1 MKAKQLFISAVLATS
16 VIISCKKGDS
26 FLDKKLTNTLNEES
40 TFKDSIN
47 TVAFLTRIYADIGF
61 NFNPG
66 RWEAGGHPIVS
77 DEAVPVQYTGF
88 QNDAVILAQ
97 GLITAATTNVAKNVQ
112 ILNNWSMPWANIRR
126 VNKFLSKVDESPLSA
141 PLRKRLKA
149 EARFLRAWYYF
160 NLLKVY
166 GGVPLIG
173 DRVFEITDDFAIPRN
188 TYEECVNY
196 IVSELDA
203 VKGDL
208 PSRNTQVITDYGRI
222 TSGACLG
229 LKSRLLLYAASPLFN
244 GGSSGAGTLKSL
256 TGYPAADPQRW
267 RKAADAARDVMN
279 TGLYDLY
286 EDNTTRAGYGFYKVF
301 QMRVNEEYLLQ
312 ANRGL
317 NRDFEGNFLPSSRSG
332 SYNSNVT
339 QAMVDAYPM
348 DNGLDITNPASGYD
362 PQNPYVNRDPRFY
375 NSVIYNGSL
384 WFLGSTN
391 QVVNTSYLASPDGA
405 GVKANTTGYYN
416 RKMLQESS
424 SGNTERV
431 WPLIRFGEILLNFA
445 EAVNESDGATEEVY
459 TALIRIR
466 KRAGIKPGTDN
477 RYGLKSGMTKD
488 EMRQVIQNE
497 RRVELSF
504 EEARLWD
511 CRRWKNA
518 EDYFN
523 RTSKGMRITTT
534 GGVTKYE
541 VVDILPHKFPANFY
555 LFPIP
560 EGEISK
566 NIALIQNP
574 GW

>member
-1 MKAKQLFISAVLATS
+1 MKLKHLLICSILITTV
-16 VIISCKKGDS
+16 VISCKKGDS
-26 FLDKKLTNTLNEES
+26 FLDKKLTNTLNEET

-47 TVAFLTRIYADIGF
+47 TVAFLTRIYTDIGF
-61 NFNPG
+61 SFNPS

-77 DEAVPVQYTGF
+77 DEAVPVQYTGY

-97 GLITAATTNVAKNVQ
+97 GLLTAATTNVSKNVQ

-149 EARFLRAWYYF
+149 EARFLRAWYYSI
-160 NLLKVY
+160 LLKHY

-173 DRVFEITDDFAIPRN
+173 DKVFEIEDNFAIPRN

-203 VKGDL
+203 VKNEL
-208 PSRNTQVITDYGRI
+208 PTKSTQIITDYGRI
-222 TSGACLG
+222 TQGACLG
-229 LKSRLLLYAASPLFN
+229 LKSRVLLYAASPLFN
-244 GGSSGAGTLKSL
+244 GQNGGSGTLKTL
-256 TGYPAADPQRW
+256 TGYASADPQRW
-267 RKAADAARDVMN
+267 KKAADAAKDLMN

-286 EDNTTRAGYGFYKVF
+286 EDNTTRPGYGFYQVF
-301 QMRVNEEYLLQ
+301 QKRVNDEYILQ
-312 ANRGL
+312 ANRGA
-317 NRDFEGNFLPSSRSG
+317 NRDFESNFLPSSRSG
-332 SYNSNVT
+332 NYQSNVT
-339 QAMVDAYPM
+339 QGMVDAYGM
-348 DNGLDITNPASGYD
+348 ANGLSITDPASGYD
-362 PQNPYVNRDPRFY
+362 PQNPYLNRDPRFY

-416 RKMLQESS
+416 RKMMQESS
-424 SGNTERV
+424 SGNTERC
-431 WPLIRFGEILLNFA
+431 WPLIRYAEILLNYA
-445 EAVNESDGATEEVY
+445 EATNEFEGPTTEVY
-459 TALIRIR
+459 NALIKIR
-466 KRAGIKPGTDN
+466 KRAGILAGATN
-477 RYGLKSGMTKD
+477 LYGLNANMTKE
-488 EMRQVIQNE
+488 EMRLTIQNE

-504 EEARLWD
+504 EEHRLWD
-511 CRRWKNA
+511 CRRWKIA
-518 EDYFN
+518 EDFFN

-534 GGVTKYE
+534 AGVTKYE
-541 VVDILPHKFPANFY
+541 IVDILPHKFPANFN